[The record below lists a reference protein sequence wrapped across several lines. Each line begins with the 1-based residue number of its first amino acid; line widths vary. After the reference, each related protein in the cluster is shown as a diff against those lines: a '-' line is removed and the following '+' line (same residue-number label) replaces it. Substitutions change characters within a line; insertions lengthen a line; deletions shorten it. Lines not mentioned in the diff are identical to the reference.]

1 MEFIQQEG
9 KDFKNIFR
17 RFQKRDFSG
26 NTGQAIKN
34 SSYQLTTTIIAK
46 VGSLLFTIILA
57 RMLMPELFGL
67 YSLALG
73 TIILFGSFSDLGIGS
88 ALVVFVS
95 KALSKK
101 DFKKAKAYYQG
112 LLKYKIY
119 LVGFSSFVLLISAYF
134 ISNYYYN
141 KPIFYALLAG
151 GLYLPVGGILGYF
164 EGTLITMN
172 IFRYST
178 IKELIFQILRL
189 ALVPIGILYLFKI
202 NLDPSLIVAGII
214 LILTFCY
221 AIALIF
227 IKINLTKK
235 AFFLKGKKGKLTIKE
250 KIGIKKFILPLSVT
264 ALSGMFFGYVDT
276 LMLGHYVESVYIGY
290 YGAAFGLIGAASA
303 LLSFIPAAVFP
314 IFSRL
319 KEKSLE
325 KMFKKIRNFMIL
337 ISTLAAVFTFFLA
350 EYILL
355 IYGQEYLPATIFLK
369 TFSILIIILPLIG
382 LYSSYFVSQEKTKI
396 IAKMLIISTLIN
408 ILLNWAFISYGLR
421 FGMMEAVL
429 GACIATIIS
438 RVFYLGGFVFWDRKR
453 N

>member
-1 MEFIQQEG
+1 LH
-9 KDFKNIFR
+9 
-17 RFQKRDFSG
+17 KRDFSG
-26 NTGQAIKN
+26 NSGQAIKN
-34 SSYQLTTTIIAK
+34 SSYQLATTIIAK

-119 LVGFSSFVLLISAYF
+119 LVAFSSFALLISAYF

-151 GLYLPVGGILGYF
+151 GLYLPVGGILGYL
-164 EGTLITMN
+164 EGTFRTMN
-172 IFRYST
+172 LFRYST
-178 IKELIFQILRL
+178 IKELIFQILRIT
-189 ALVPIGILYLFKI
+189 LVPIGILYLFKT
-202 NLDPSLIVAGII
+202 NLEPSLIVAGII
-214 LILTFCY
+214 LILSFCY
-221 AIALIF
+221 LIALIF
-227 IKINLTKK
+227 IKVNLTKK
-235 AFFLKGKKGKLTIKE
+235 ALFLKEKTENLTTKE
-250 KIGIKKFILPLSVT
+250 KKKIKKFILPLSVT
-264 ALSGMFFGYVDT
+264 ALSGMFFGYIDT
-276 LMLGHYVESVYIGY
+276 LMLGHYVESTYIGY

-325 KMFKKIRNFMIL
+325 KMFKKIRNVVVIISIL
-337 ISTLAAVFTFFLA
+337 VAIFTFFLA
-350 EYILL
+350 QYILL
-355 IYGQEYLPATIFLK
+355 VYGQEYLPATIFLK

-382 LYSSYFVSQEKTKI
+382 LYNSYFISQEKTKLV
-396 IAKMLIISTLIN
+396 AKLLIISTLIN
-408 ILLNWAFISYGLR
+408 IALNWTFISYGLK

-438 RVFYLGGFVFWDRKR
+438 RVFYLGGFVLFRKR
-453 N
+453 KNL

>member
-9 KDFKNIFR
+9 RDFKNIFN
-17 RFQKRDFSG
+17 RFKKRDFSG

-46 VGSLLFTIILA
+46 IGSLLFTIILA

-73 TIILFGSFSDLGIGS
+73 TIIFFGSFSDFGIGT

-119 LVGFSSFVLLISAYF
+119 LLAISSFILLSLAYF

-151 GLYLPVGGILGYF
+151 GLYLPIGGILGYF
-164 EGTLITMN
+164 EGTLITIN
-172 IFRYST
+172 IFKYST
-178 IKELIFQILRL
+178 IKEIIFQILRL
-189 ALVPIGILYLFKI
+189 SLVPVGILYLFKI
-202 NLDPSLIVAGII
+202 NLNPSLVVAGII
-214 LILTFCY
+214 FILTFCY

-235 AFFLKGKKGKLTIKE
+235 ASFLKVKVRKLTTNE
-250 KIGIKKFILPLSVT
+250 KSKIKKFVLPLSVT
-264 ALSGMFFGYVDT
+264 ALSGMFFGYIDT
-276 LMLGHYVESVYIGY
+276 LMLGHYVGSAYIGY

-325 KMFKKIRNFMIL
+325 RMFKKIRKVIIL
-337 ISTLAAVFTFFLA
+337 ISILAAIFTFFLA
-350 EYILL
+350 KYILL
-355 IYGQEYLPATIFLK
+355 IYGQEYLPATIILQI
-369 TFSILIIILPLIG
+369 FSILIIILPLIG
-382 LYSSYFVSQEKTKI
+382 LYNSYFVSQEKTKLV
-396 IAKMLIISTLIN
+396 AKLLVVSTLIN
-408 ILLNWAFISYGLR
+408 ILLNWAFISYGLQ
-421 FGMMEAVL
+421 FGMMQSVL
-429 GACIATIIS
+429 GAAIATIIS
-438 RVFYLGGFVFWDRKR
+438 RVFYLGGLMFWNRT
-453 N
+453 